1 LVYPKKIS
9 EFNTKIAKNTEI
21 IRKNKEEIPELQRK
35 KKESEDFFNK
45 FMGEKKVW
53 LDRLSE
59 KKIQKIGFEKGFKYF
74 YEAKTIKLLLEGI
87 LLEKAED
94 EVEHELSK
102 KGEAYG
108 WDIMNIEKYESAR
121 KKKEFEKNLEL
132 AKISDD
138 LEAINQEKEFK
149 EKMDL
154 EENETKR
161 KRNDLRKE
169 WQEIWGEI
177 WVPNIP
183 YNGEQDLIPKR
194 ELIQKVIMEVTFNL
208 FKTKMFDI
216 YKFKNVITNN
226 EFNTI
231 NSNIRQ

>member
-1 LVYPKKIS
+1 
-9 EFNTKIAKNTEI
+9 
-21 IRKNKEEIPELQRK
+21 
-35 KKESEDFFNK
+35 
-45 FMGEKKVW
+45 MGEKKVW

-59 KKIQKIGFEKGFKYF
+59 KKIQKIGYEKGFKYF

-216 YKFKNVITNN
+216 YKFKNVLNNTDQYIILEKIKKYLNEANDTND
-226 EFNTI
+226 FNINHINII
-231 NSNIRQ
+231 NSWEKKKYG